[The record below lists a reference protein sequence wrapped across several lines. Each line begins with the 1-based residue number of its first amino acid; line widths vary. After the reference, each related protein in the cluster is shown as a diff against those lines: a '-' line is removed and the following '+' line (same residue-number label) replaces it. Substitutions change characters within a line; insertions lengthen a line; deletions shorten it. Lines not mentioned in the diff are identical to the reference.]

1 VKPVSRS
8 GWAPAVALAAMLGG
22 CGHMAEMETQARI
35 LAEPACTDFFF
46 PIYFADK
53 SDQLS
58 LPARAL
64 ILHAGRH
71 AHAHGCEVAEVQV
84 VGLADDNGPADARL
98 ELSRKRAHL
107 VAEALMA
114 AGLPPAEFQLSPLGA
129 AAPPPRPDAP
139 LKRRADVYIRFVH

>member
-1 VKPVSRS
+1 MSKS
-8 GWAPAVALAAMLGG
+8 GWAPWTVLALAAVLGG
-22 CGHMAEMETQARI
+22 CGHMSEMETQVRI

-46 PIYFADK
+46 PIYFANR
-53 SDQLS
+53 SDRLS

-71 AHAHGCEVAEVQV
+71 ARGCEVAQVQV

-98 ELSRKRAHL
+98 ALSRQRARH

-114 AGLPPAEFQLSPLGA
+114 AGLPPAQFQLSPLGD
-129 AAPPPRPDAP
+129 AAPAPRPDAP